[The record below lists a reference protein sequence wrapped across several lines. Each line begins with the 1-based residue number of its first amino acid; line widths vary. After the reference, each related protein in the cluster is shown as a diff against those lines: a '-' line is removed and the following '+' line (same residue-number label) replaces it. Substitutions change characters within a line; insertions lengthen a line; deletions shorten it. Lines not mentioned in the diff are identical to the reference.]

1 MAEALVEERHLLK
14 SLRWWDGFVIALCNP
29 GFLIASL
36 GFSMGALGTW
46 GAVTLWAISA
56 AVGMLQA
63 WIYAETASMFPDK
76 PGGIALYAHEG
87 WRGRFSLVGPIGA
100 YGYWIG
106 WSVVLSIFGVLIG
119 TLIQAQ
125 WFSHS
130 TWSVY
135 DGVVHLGL
143 AQFIA
148 LACIVAVWA
157 LNVFGIRPAVWF
169 SYAAGAG
176 LMVPLV
182 IFIVVPYFT
191 GDWHSSNMTWA
202 IPSGWGGF
210 KLAMVYLFLFG
221 WSSYAA
227 EVCATFAPEYHDTRR
242 DTTLALRSAAVFT
255 LLVFLLFPLGIG
267 GVSGAPST
275 ATAAGEFYVP
285 ALAKIV
291 GSGAAGVILVLL
303 IGSLFLS
310 MISSTADGSRAL
322 YGIARDHMTVKQ
334 LYHLNRFHVPA
345 RAMTVDLVVNVLLVL
360 FISSNLAILYLSNI
374 GYVLAHVFALSG
386 FLLLRKQGGAGLA
399 LDCRGP
405 GRVQHRAGHLRR
417 PQPDPDRL
425 RDLDRHVHRRGRA
438 GRFRAAVLLPADRA
452 GQAEGDL
459 PRAGAGDAVRGADGA
474 AARGRGGGGR
484 LTHRAGAG
492 PGLGRPGACSGQL
505 QGKGELLVGCRWPVR

>member
-1 MAEALVEERHLLK
+1 MAEAVVEERHLLK
-14 SLRWWDGFVIALCNP
+14 ALRWWDGFVIALCNP

-46 GAVTLWAISA
+46 GAVALWAISA
-56 AVGMLQA
+56 GVGMLQA
-63 WIYAETASMFPDK
+63 WIYAEPASMFPDK

-119 TLIQAQ
+119 DLIQAQ
-125 WFSHS
+125 WFPHS
-130 TWSVY
+130 TWSWF
-135 DGVVHLGL
+135 DGAVHLGL
-143 AQFIA
+143 PQVIA
-148 LACIVAVWA
+148 IACILAVWA

-169 SYAAGAG
+169 SYVTGAG
-176 LMVPLV
+176 LMVPLT

-191 GDWHSSNMTWA
+191 GDWHSANMTWS
-202 IPSGWGGF
+202 IPGGFAGF
-210 KLAMVYLFLFG
+210 KLALVYLFLFG

-267 GVSGAPST
+267 GVSGAPSA
-275 ATAAGEFYVP
+275 ATASGEFYVP

-291 GSGAAGVILVLL
+291 GSGAAQVILVLL

-345 RAMTVDLVVNVLLVL
+345 RAMSVDLVVNVLLVL
-360 FISSNLAILYLSNI
+360 FVSSNLAILYMSNI

-386 FLLLRKQGGAGLA
+386 
-399 LDCRGP
+399 
-405 GRVQHRAGHLRR
+405 
-417 PQPDPDRL
+417 
-425 RDLDRHVHRRGRA
+425 
-438 GRFRAAVLLPADRA
+438 
-452 GQAEGDL
+452 
-459 PRAGAGDAVRGADGA
+459 
-474 AARGRGGGGR
+474 
-484 LTHRAGAG
+484 
-492 PGLGRPGACSGQL
+492 
-505 QGKGELLVGCRWPVR
+505 

>member
-1 MAEALVEERHLLK
+1 MAEALIEERHLLK

-46 GAVTLWAISA
+46 GAVVLWAISA
-56 AVGMLQA
+56 AIGMLQA
-63 WIYAETASMFPDK
+63 WIYAEPASMFPDK

-87 WRGRFSLVGPIGA
+87 WRGRFSLVGPLGA

-125 WFSHS
+125 WFPHS

-143 AQFIA
+143 PQFIA

-157 LNVFGIRPAVWF
+157 LNVFGLRPAVWF
-169 SYAAGAG
+169 SYVAGAG

-202 IPSGWGGF
+202 IPGGWAGF
-210 KLAMVYLFLFG
+210 KLAMVYLFLMA

-242 DTTLALRSAAVFT
+242 DTTLALRSAGVFT
-255 LLVFLLFPLGIG
+255 LLVFLLFPLGLG

-322 YGIARDHMTVKQ
+322 YGIARDDMTIKQ

-386 FLLLRKQGGAGLA
+386 VLLLRR
-399 LDCRGP
+399 D
-405 GRVQHRAGHLRR
+405 R
-417 PQPDPDRL
+417 PNWPRPIKVGSAWL
-425 RDLDRHVHRRGRA
+425 WI
-438 GRFRAAVLLPADRA
+438 AAVL
-452 GQAEGDL
+452 
-459 PRAGAGDAVRGADGA
+459 VVFNA
-474 AARGRGGGGR
+474 ALVLFGIFNPT
-484 LTHRAGAG
+484 LTGYG
-492 PGLGRPGACSGQL
+492 TWTDMFIGVGV
-505 QGKGELLVGCRWPVR
+505 LVGSVLLYFYRRIVQDKQKVTFREQVPTMPNAEQMALLRQEEAVAAD

>member
-1 MAEALVEERHLLK
+1 MAEAFVEERHLLK

-46 GAVTLWAISA
+46 GAVVLWAISA
-56 AVGMLQA
+56 AIGMLQA
-63 WIYAETASMFPDK
+63 WVYAEPASMFPDK
-76 PGGIALYAHEG
+76 PGGISLYAHEG
-87 WRGRFSLVGPIGA
+87 WRGRFSLVGPLGA

-125 WFSHS
+125 WFPSS

-143 AQFIA
+143 PQFIA

-210 KLAMVYLFLFG
+210 KLAMVYLFLMA

-242 DTTLALRSAAVFT
+242 DTTLALRSAGVFT
-255 LLVFLLFPLGIG
+255 LLVFLLFPLGLG

-291 GSGAAGVILVLL
+291 GSGPAGVILVLL

-386 FLLLRKQGGAGLA
+386 FLLLRKDRPNWPRPIKVGSAWLWIAGVLAVFNLA
-399 LDCRGP
+399 LVIFGILNPTLTGYGTWTDMFIGV
-405 GRVQHRAGHLRR
+405 GVLIAS
-417 PQPDPDRL
+417 
-425 RDLDRHVHRRGRA
+425 
-438 GRFRAAVLLPADRA
+438 VLLYFYRRIVQDKSKVTFREDVPQMPSAEQMALLRQEEAVVAD
-452 GQAEGDL
+452 
-459 PRAGAGDAVRGADGA
+459 
-474 AARGRGGGGR
+474 
-484 LTHRAGAG
+484 
-492 PGLGRPGACSGQL
+492 
-505 QGKGELLVGCRWPVR
+505 

>member
-1 MAEALVEERHLLK
+1 MAEAFVEERHLLK

-56 AVGMLQA
+56 AIGMLQA
-63 WIYAETASMFPDK
+63 WIYAEPASMFPDK
-76 PGGIALYAHEG
+76 PGGISLYAHEG
-87 WRGRFSLVGPIGA
+87 WRGRFSLVGPLGA

-125 WFSHS
+125 WFPNS

-143 AQFIA
+143 PQFIA

-182 IFIVVPYFT
+182 IFIVVPYLT

-202 IPSGWGGF
+202 IPGGWAGF
-210 KLAMVYLFLFG
+210 KLAMVYLFLMA

-227 EVCATFAPEYHDTRR
+227 EVCATFAPEYKDTRR
-242 DTTLALRSAAVFT
+242 DTTLALRSAAVFS
-255 LLVFLLFPLGIG
+255 LLVFLLFPLGVG
-267 GVSGAPST
+267 GVSGVPST

-285 ALAKIV
+285 ALTKIV
-291 GSGAAGVILVLL
+291 GSGGAGVVLVLL

-322 YGIARDHMTVKQ
+322 YGIARDDMTIKQ

-374 GYVLAHVFALSG
+374 GYVLSHVFALSG
-386 FLLLRKQGGAGLA
+386 FLLLRK
-399 LDCRGP
+399 DRP
-405 GRVQHRAGHLRR
+405 NWPRPIKVGRPWLWI
-417 PQPDPDRL
+417 
-425 RDLDRHVHRRGRA
+425 
-438 GRFRAAVLLPADRA
+438 AAVL
-452 GQAEGDL
+452 
-459 PRAGAGDAVRGADGA
+459 AVFNLALVIFGVLNPT
-474 AARGRGGGGR
+474 
-484 LTHRAGAG
+484 LTGYG
-492 PGLGRPGACSGQL
+492 TWTDMFIGVGV
-505 QGKGELLVGCRWPVR
+505 LVGSVLLYFYRRIVQDKSKVTFREEVPQMPSAEQMALLREEEAVVAD

>member
-46 GAVTLWAISA
+46 GAVALWAISA

-76 PGGIALYAHEG
+76 PGGISLYAHEG

-125 WFSHS
+125 WFPNS
-130 TWSVY
+130 TWSFY
-135 DGVVHLGL
+135 DGVVHIGL
-143 AQFIA
+143 PQVIA

-157 LNVFGIRPAVWF
+157 LNVFGLRPAVWF

-176 LMVPLV
+176 LMVPLA

-202 IPSGWGGF
+202 IPGGFSGF
-210 KLAMVYLFLFG
+210 KLAMVYLFLFA

-291 GSGAAGVILVLL
+291 GSGPAGVILVLL

-322 YGIARDHMTVKQ
+322 YGIARDHMTIKQ
-334 LYHLNRFHVPA
+334 LYHLNRWHVPA

-386 FLLLRKQGGAGLA
+386 FLLLRK
-399 LDCRGP
+399 DRPNWPRPIKVGP
-405 GRVQHRAGHLRR
+405 IWVGI
-417 PQPDPDRL
+417 
-425 RDLDRHVHRRGRA
+425 
-438 GRFRAAVLLPADRA
+438 AAVLVVFNTALVIFGVLNPTLTGYGTWTDMFIGVGVLVASVVLFFYRRIVQDKQKVTFREQVPDMPSAEQMALLREEATVVAD
-452 GQAEGDL
+452 
-459 PRAGAGDAVRGADGA
+459 
-474 AARGRGGGGR
+474 
-484 LTHRAGAG
+484 
-492 PGLGRPGACSGQL
+492 
-505 QGKGELLVGCRWPVR
+505 

>member
-46 GAVTLWAISA
+46 GAVALWAISA
-56 AVGMLQA
+56 GVGMLQT

-76 PGGIALYAHEG
+76 PGGISLYAHEG

-125 WFSHS
+125 WFPNS

-143 AQFIA
+143 PQFIA
-148 LACIVAVWA
+148 LVCIVAVWA
-157 LNVFGIRPAVWF
+157 LNVFGLRPAVWF

-202 IPSGWGGF
+202 IPGGFSGF
-210 KLAMVYLFLFG
+210 KLSMVYLFLFA

-291 GSGAAGVILVLL
+291 GSGPAGVILVLL

-322 YGIARDHMTVKQ
+322 YGIARDHMTIKQ
-334 LYHLNRFHVPA
+334 LYHLNRWHVPA

-386 FLLLRKQGGAGLA
+386 FLLLRK
-399 LDCRGP
+399 DRPNWPRPIKVGP
-405 GRVQHRAGHLRR
+405 IWVGI
-417 PQPDPDRL
+417 
-425 RDLDRHVHRRGRA
+425 
-438 GRFRAAVLLPADRA
+438 AAVLVVFNAALVIFGVLNPTLTGYGTWTDMFIGVGVLIASVLLYFYRRIVQDKSKVTFREDVPQMPSAEQMALLRQEEAVVAD
-452 GQAEGDL
+452 
-459 PRAGAGDAVRGADGA
+459 
-474 AARGRGGGGR
+474 
-484 LTHRAGAG
+484 
-492 PGLGRPGACSGQL
+492 
-505 QGKGELLVGCRWPVR
+505 

>member
-46 GAVTLWAISA
+46 GAVALWAISA
-56 AVGMLQA
+56 GVGMLQA

-76 PGGIALYAHEG
+76 PGGISLYAHEG

-125 WFSHS
+125 WFPNS
-130 TWSVY
+130 TWSFF
-135 DGVVHLGL
+135 DGAVHIGL
-143 AQFIA
+143 PQVIA

-182 IFIVVPYFT
+182 IFILVPYLT

-202 IPSGWGGF
+202 IPGGFGGF
-210 KLAMVYLFLFG
+210 KLAMVYLFLFA

-242 DTTLALRSAAVFT
+242 DTTMALRSAAVFT

-291 GSGAAGVILVLL
+291 GSGPAGVIIVLL

-322 YGIARDHMTVKQ
+322 YGIARDHMTIKQ

-374 GYVLAHVFALSG
+374 GYVLSHVFALSG
-386 FLLLRKQGGAGLA
+386 FLLLRRDRPNWPRPIKV
-399 LDCRGP
+399 GP
-405 GRVQHRAGHLRR
+405 VWLGI
-417 PQPDPDRL
+417 
-425 RDLDRHVHRRGRA
+425 
-438 GRFRAAVLLPADRA
+438 AAVLVVFNAALVIFGILNPTLTGYGTWTDMFIGVGVLVASVLLFFYRRIVQDKSKVTFREQVPQMPSAEQMALLREEAAVVAD
-452 GQAEGDL
+452 
-459 PRAGAGDAVRGADGA
+459 
-474 AARGRGGGGR
+474 
-484 LTHRAGAG
+484 
-492 PGLGRPGACSGQL
+492 
-505 QGKGELLVGCRWPVR
+505 

>member
-46 GAVTLWAISA
+46 GAVALWAISA

-76 PGGIALYAHEG
+76 PGGISLYAHEG

-130 TWSVY
+130 TWSFY
-135 DGVVHLGL
+135 DGVVHIGL
-143 AQFIA
+143 AQVIA
-148 LACIVAVWA
+148 LVCIVAVWA

-169 SYAAGAG
+169 SYVAGAG

-182 IFIVVPYFT
+182 IFIVVPYLT

-202 IPSGWGGF
+202 IPGGFGGF
-210 KLAMVYLFLFG
+210 KLAMVYLFLMA

-291 GSGAAGVILVLL
+291 GSGPAGVIIVLL

-322 YGIARDHMTVKQ
+322 YGIARDDMTIKQ
-334 LYHLNRFHVPA
+334 LYHLNRWHVPA

-374 GYVLAHVFALSG
+374 GYVLSHVFALSG
-386 FLLLRKQGGAGLA
+386 FLLLRR
-399 LDCRGP
+399 D
-405 GRVQHRAGHLRR
+405 R
-417 PQPDPDRL
+417 PNWPRPIKVGTPWL
-425 RDLDRHVHRRGRA
+425 WI
-438 GRFRAAVLLPADRA
+438 AAVLVVFNVALVLFGILNPTLTGYGTWTDMFIGVGVLLASVLLFFYRRIVQDKQKVTFREPVPEMPSAEQMALLREEAAVVAD
-452 GQAEGDL
+452 
-459 PRAGAGDAVRGADGA
+459 
-474 AARGRGGGGR
+474 
-484 LTHRAGAG
+484 
-492 PGLGRPGACSGQL
+492 
-505 QGKGELLVGCRWPVR
+505 

>member
-1 MAEALVEERHLLK
+1 MAEAFVEEGHLLK

-46 GAVTLWAISA
+46 GAVALWAISA

-76 PGGIALYAHEG
+76 PGGISLYAHEG
-87 WRGRFSLVGPIGA
+87 WRGRFSLVGPLGA

-125 WFSHS
+125 WFPNS
-130 TWSVY
+130 TWSFY

-143 AQFIA
+143 PQFIA

-182 IFIVVPYFT
+182 IFIVVPYLT

-202 IPSGWGGF
+202 IPGGFSGF
-210 KLAMVYLFLFG
+210 KLAMVYLFLFA

-291 GSGAAGVILVLL
+291 GSGPAGVILVLL

-322 YGIARDHMTVKQ
+322 YGIARDHMTIKQ
-334 LYHLNRFHVPA
+334 LYHLNRWHVPA

-386 FLLLRKQGGAGLA
+386 FLLLRK
-399 LDCRGP
+399 DRPNWPRPIKVGP
-405 GRVQHRAGHLRR
+405 IWVGI
-417 PQPDPDRL
+417 
-425 RDLDRHVHRRGRA
+425 
-438 GRFRAAVLLPADRA
+438 AAVLVVFNAALVIFGVLNPTLTGYGTWTDMFIGVGVLVASVLLFFYRRIVQDKSKVTFREDVPQMPSAEQMALLREEEAVVAD
-452 GQAEGDL
+452 
-459 PRAGAGDAVRGADGA
+459 
-474 AARGRGGGGR
+474 
-484 LTHRAGAG
+484 
-492 PGLGRPGACSGQL
+492 
-505 QGKGELLVGCRWPVR
+505 

>member
-1 MAEALVEERHLLK
+1 MAEAFVEERHLLK

-46 GAVTLWAISA
+46 GAVALWAISA
-56 AVGMLQA
+56 GVGMLQA

-76 PGGIALYAHEG
+76 PGGISLYAHEG

-100 YGYWIG
+100 FGYWIG

-119 TLIQAQ
+119 DLIQAQ
-125 WFSHS
+125 WFPHS
-130 TWSVY
+130 TWSWF
-135 DGVVHLGL
+135 DGAVHVGL
-143 AQFIA
+143 PQVIA
-148 LACIVAVWA
+148 IACILAVWA
-157 LNVFGIRPAVWF
+157 LNVFGIRPAVWI
-169 SYAAGAG
+169 SYVTGAG

-182 IFIVVPYFT
+182 IFILVPYLT
-191 GDWHSSNMTWA
+191 GHWHSSNMTWA
-202 IPSGWGGF
+202 IPGGFGGF

-267 GVSGAPST
+267 GVSGAPSA

-291 GSGAAGVILVLL
+291 GSGAAQVIIVLL

-360 FISSNLAILYLSNI
+360 FISSNLAILYMSNI
-374 GYVLAHVFALSG
+374 GYVLSHVFALSG
-386 FLLLRKQGGAGLA
+386 FLLLRRDRPNWPRPIKV
-399 LDCRGP
+399 GP
-405 GRVQHRAGHLRR
+405 IWVGI
-417 PQPDPDRL
+417 
-425 RDLDRHVHRRGRA
+425 
-438 GRFRAAVLLPADRA
+438 AAVLCAFNIVLVFFGVTNPTLTGYGTWADMWI
-452 GQAEGDL
+452 GVG
-459 PRAGAGDAVRGADGA
+459 V
-474 AARGRGGGGR
+474 
-484 LTHRAGAG
+484 
-492 PGLGRPGACSGQL
+492 
-505 QGKGELLVGCRWPVR
+505 LVGSVLLFFYRRIVQDKERVTFREQVPTEPSAEQMALLREEAAVAD

>member
-1 MAEALVEERHLLK
+1 MAEAFVEERHLLK
-14 SLRWWDGFVIALCNP
+14 SLRWWDGFVIALCNQ

-46 GAVTLWAISA
+46 GAVALWAISA

-130 TWSVY
+130 TWSFY
-135 DGVVHLGL
+135 DGAVHIGL
-143 AQFIA
+143 AQVIA
-148 LACIVAVWA
+148 LVCIVAVWA

-182 IFIVVPYFT
+182 IFIVVPYLT

-202 IPSGWGGF
+202 IPGGFGGF
-210 KLAMVYLFLFG
+210 KLAMVYLFLFA

-275 ATAAGEFYVP
+275 TTAAGEFYVP

-291 GSGAAGVILVLL
+291 GSGPAGVIIVLL

-322 YGIARDHMTVKQ
+322 YGIARDDMTIKQ
-334 LYHLNRFHVPA
+334 LYHLNRWHVPA

-374 GYVLAHVFALSG
+374 GYVLSHVFALSG
-386 FLLLRKQGGAGLA
+386 FLLLRRDRPNWPRPIKV
-399 LDCRGP
+399 GP
-405 GRVQHRAGHLRR
+405 VWLWI
-417 PQPDPDRL
+417 
-425 RDLDRHVHRRGRA
+425 
-438 GRFRAAVLLPADRA
+438 AAVLVVFNTALVIFGVLNPTLTGYGTWTDMFIGVGVLLASVLLFFYRRIVQDKQKVTFREEVPAMPS
-452 GQAEGDL
+452 AEQMAL
-459 PRAGAGDAVRGADGA
+459 LRQEEAAVVVD
-474 AARGRGGGGR
+474 
-484 LTHRAGAG
+484 
-492 PGLGRPGACSGQL
+492 
-505 QGKGELLVGCRWPVR
+505 

>member
-1 MAEALVEERHLLK
+1 VLHRVYLWWTEVPLVAEAFVEERHLLK

-46 GAVTLWAISA
+46 GAVVLWAISA

-76 PGGIALYAHEG
+76 PGGISLYAPVG

-125 WFSHS
+125 WFPNS

-143 AQFIA
+143 PQFIA
-148 LACIVAVWA
+148 LACIIAVWA
-157 LNVFGIRPAVWF
+157 LNVFGLRPAVWF

-202 IPSGWGGF
+202 IPGGFSGF
-210 KLAMVYLFLFG
+210 KLAMVYLFLMA

-242 DTTLALRSAAVFT
+242 DTTLALRSAGVFT
-255 LLVFLLFPLGIG
+255 LLVFLLVPLGLG

-322 YGIARDHMTVKQ
+322 YGIARDDMTIKQ

-374 GYVLAHVFALSG
+374 GYVLSHVFALSG
-386 FLLLRKQGGAGLA
+386 FLLLRK
-399 LDCRGP
+399 DRP
-405 GRVQHRAGHLRR
+405 NWPRPIKVGRPWLWI
-417 PQPDPDRL
+417 
-425 RDLDRHVHRRGRA
+425 
-438 GRFRAAVLLPADRA
+438 AAVL
-452 GQAEGDL
+452 
-459 PRAGAGDAVRGADGA
+459 AVFNLALVIFGVLNPT
-474 AARGRGGGGR
+474 
-484 LTHRAGAG
+484 LTGYG
-492 PGLGRPGACSGQL
+492 TWTDMFIGVGV
-505 QGKGELLVGCRWPVR
+505 LVGSVLLYFYRRIVQDKSKVTFREEVPQMPSAELMALLREEEAVVAD

>member
-1 MAEALVEERHLLK
+1 
-14 SLRWWDGFVIALCNP
+14 
-29 GFLIASL
+29 
-36 GFSMGALGTW
+36 
-46 GAVTLWAISA
+46 
-56 AVGMLQA
+56 
-63 WIYAETASMFPDK
+63 
-76 PGGIALYAHEG
+76 
-87 WRGRFSLVGPIGA
+87 
-100 YGYWIG
+100 
-106 WSVVLSIFGVLIG
+106 VVLSIFGVLIG

-125 WFSHS
+125 WFPNS
-130 TWSVY
+130 TWSFY
-135 DGVVHLGL
+135 DGVVHIGL
-143 AQFIA
+143 PQVIA
-148 LACIVAVWA
+148 LVCIVAVWA

-202 IPSGWGGF
+202 FSGF
-210 KLAMVYLFLFG
+210 KLAMVYLFLFA

-291 GSGAAGVILVLL
+291 GSGPAGVILVLL

-322 YGIARDHMTVKQ
+322 YGIARDHMTIKQ
-334 LYHLNRFHVPA
+334 LYHLNRWHVPA

-386 FLLLRKQGGAGLA
+386 FLLLRKDRPNWPRPIKVGTVWLWIAGVLVVFNAA
-399 LDCRGP
+399 LVIFGVLNPTLTGYGTWTDMFIGVGVLIASVVLFFYR
-405 GRVQHRAGHLRR
+405 RIVQDKSKVTFREDVPQMPSAEQMALLREE
-417 PQPDPDRL
+417 
-425 RDLDRHVHRRGRA
+425 
-438 GRFRAAVLLPADRA
+438 AVVAD
-452 GQAEGDL
+452 
-459 PRAGAGDAVRGADGA
+459 
-474 AARGRGGGGR
+474 
-484 LTHRAGAG
+484 
-492 PGLGRPGACSGQL
+492 
-505 QGKGELLVGCRWPVR
+505 

>member
-56 AVGMLQA
+56 GIGMLQA

-76 PGGIALYAHEG
+76 PGGISLYAHEG

-100 YGYWIG
+100 FGYWIG

-125 WFSHS
+125 WFPGA
-130 TWSVY
+130 TWSVS
-135 DGVVHLGL
+135 DGVVQLGL
-143 AQFIA
+143 PQFLA
-148 LACIVAVWA
+148 LACIVAVWL
-157 LNVFGIRPAVWF
+157 LNVFGIRPAVWI
-169 SYAAGAG
+169 SYVTGAG
-176 LMVPLV
+176 LLVPLA

-202 IPSGWGGF
+202 LHGWGGF

-221 WSSYAA
+221 WSAYAA

-242 DTTLALRSAAVFT
+242 DTTIALRSAGIFT

-267 GVSGAPST
+267 GVTGPPSA

-285 ALAKIV
+285 ALEKIV
-291 GSGAAGVILVLL
+291 GSGAAQVIIVLL

-322 YGIARDHMTVKQ
+322 YGIARDDMTIKQ
-334 LYHLNRFHVPA
+334 FYHLNRFHVPA
-345 RAMTVDLVVNVLLVL
+345 RAMTMDLAVNVLLVL
-360 FISSNLAILYLSNI
+360 FISNNLAILYMSNI
-374 GYVLAHVFALSG
+374 GYMLAHVFALSG
-386 FLLLRKQGGAGLA
+386 FLLLRRDRPNWPRPIKV
-399 LDCRGP
+399 GP
-405 GRVQHRAGHLRR
+405 VWL
-417 PQPDPDRL
+417 
-425 RDLDRHVHRRGRA
+425 VI
-438 GRFRAAVLLPADRA
+438 AAVLVVFNTVLIIFGITNPTLTGYGTWTDMFIGVGVLVASVLLFFYRRIVQDKARVTFREEVPEMPSAAQMALLREESAVTAD
-452 GQAEGDL
+452 
-459 PRAGAGDAVRGADGA
+459 
-474 AARGRGGGGR
+474 
-484 LTHRAGAG
+484 
-492 PGLGRPGACSGQL
+492 
-505 QGKGELLVGCRWPVR
+505 

>member
-1 MAEALVEERHLLK
+1 MAEAVIEERHLLK

-46 GAVTLWAISA
+46 GAVALWAISA
-56 AVGMLQA
+56 GVGMLQA

-76 PGGIALYAHEG
+76 PGGISLYAYEG

-100 YGYWIG
+100 FGYWIG

-119 TLIQAQ
+119 DLIQAQ
-125 WFSHS
+125 WFPHS
-130 TWSVY
+130 TWSWF
-135 DGVVHLGL
+135 DGAVHVGL
-143 AQFIA
+143 PQAIA
-148 LACIVAVWA
+148 IACIIAVWA
-157 LNVFGIRPAVWF
+157 LNVFGIRPAVWI
-169 SYAAGAG
+169 SYVTGAG

-182 IFIVVPYFT
+182 IFILVPYLT
-191 GDWHSSNMTWA
+191 GHWHSSNMTWA
-202 IPSGWGGF
+202 IPNGWGGF

-267 GVSGAPST
+267 GVSGAPSA
-275 ATAAGEFYVP
+275 ATASGEFYVP

-291 GSGAAGVILVLL
+291 GSGAAQVILVLL

-334 LYHLNRFHVPA
+334 LYHLNRWHVPA

-360 FISSNLAILYLSNI
+360 FISSNLAILYMSNI

-386 FLLLRKQGGAGLA
+386 FLLLRRDRPNWPRPIKVGPIWLGIAAILVVFNAA
-399 LDCRGP
+399 LVIFGIFNPTLTGYGTWTDMFIGVGVLVASVLLYFYR
-405 GRVQHRAGHLRR
+405 RIVQDKAKVTFRDEVPKMPNAEQMALLR
-417 PQPDPDRL
+417 QE
-425 RDLDRHVHRRGRA
+425 
-438 GRFRAAVLLPADRA
+438 AAVA
-452 GQAEGDL
+452 AE
-459 PRAGAGDAVRGADGA
+459 
-474 AARGRGGGGR
+474 
-484 LTHRAGAG
+484 
-492 PGLGRPGACSGQL
+492 
-505 QGKGELLVGCRWPVR
+505 